1 MKKVWPTN
9 AGRLNNFLSHCYYT
23 YSTRLTTGCNIFS
36 GYWTTQCNVY
46 IESSHNWCKGIPQ
59 MPPCPSKKQTKIWSE
74 KVMHEITWKW
84 WGGWTPQC
92 PPPHPTLPPLPGIY
106 SQGNIL
112 HVSLPGAMLVSKWIN
127 YDVEIDEMESRYELD
142 RIANLVRHTQNMEA
156 AGAPTAEE
164 TTNYISDP
172 VRCLKVLE
180 GIRKVVF
187 VNLRFTGKTNNSMD
201 NSFINKAS
209 VKM

>member
-1 MKKVWPTN
+1 MR
-9 AGRLNNFLSHCYYT
+9 GLN
-23 YSTRLTTGCNIFS
+23 
-36 GYWTTQCNVY
+36 
-46 IESSHNWCKGIPQ
+46 P
-59 MPPCPSKKQTKIWSE
+59 
-74 KVMHEITWKW
+74 
-84 WGGWTPQC
+84 
-92 PPPHPTLPPLPGIY
+92 PPLPGIY
-106 SQGNIL
+106 SQDNIF
-112 HVSLPGAMLVSKWIN
+112 HVPLPGAMLITKWIN
-127 YDVEIDEMESRYELD
+127 YDVEIDEMESRHELD
-142 RIANLVRHTQNMEA
+142 RIANLVRHTQMEA